1 MKTKYIILIVIILI
15 IIIITLLYFFK
26 FRKENVVVKEVEI
39 KDVNSFYL
47 SYSNGY
53 AMNSNIRYEL
63 GLNKETN
70 EYVAKIKPYEIPEED
85 KKEIVVD
92 KNKML
97 ELENLLKK
105 HQVGKWNGFD
115 KSDQGV
121 LDGDS
126 FSLSIMM
133 DNGNRINASGY
144 MMWPE
149 GYRNFIADI
158 DEFFMNI
165 YGG

>member
-15 IIIITLLYFFK
+15 IIIITLLYFLK
-26 FRKENVVVKEVEI
+26 FRKENVEVKEVEI
-39 KDVNSFYL
+39 KDVYSFYL
-47 SYSNGY
+47 SYSRGY

-63 GLNKETN
+63 DFNKETN
-70 EYVAKIKPYEIPEED
+70 EYIAKIKPYEIPEED

-97 ELENLLKK
+97 ELEDILKK
-105 HQVGKWNGFD
+105 HHVGKWNGFD
-115 KSDQGV
+115 KTDQGV

-133 DNGNRINASGY
+133 DNDRINASGY

-149 GYRNFIADI
+149 GYRDFIADI